1 MDDTPL
7 EAVPAASWD
16 ALGGCPEGR
25 DSCPDAPGLDPI
37 RKFLA
42 RGCLGGGMRSADVRA
57 DNYMDYTSDE
67 CRTEFTAGQ
76 VAYAHGE
83 MEEYRGVVV

>member
-1 MDDTPL
+1 
-7 EAVPAASWD
+7 
-16 ALGGCPEGR
+16 
-25 DSCPDAPGLDPI
+25 
-37 RKFLA
+37 
-42 RGCLGGGMRSADVRA
+42 MRSADVRA

>member
-1 MDDTPL
+1 MRRGWIRFVSSPG
-7 EAVPAASWD
+7 V
-16 ALGGCPEGR
+16 CEGE
-25 DSCPDAPGLDPI
+25 
-37 RKFLA
+37 K
-42 RGCLGGGMRSADVRA
+42 RGADVRA